1 MIKISQIKLDIRHTE
16 QDLRQRIT
24 KLLKMKPV
32 NGTYD
37 FDYKIQKQSIDARH
51 EDVKYIY
58 TVLVSV
64 KNEEKIVKK
73 INNKNIMLTKEEFY
87 EFVPSGTRPLSHSP
101 VVVGSGPAG
110 LFCAYMLAE
119 QGYRPVIIE
128 RGEPVEQRM
137 ETVEHFFE
145 TGELNPESN
154 VQFGEGG
161 AGTFSDG
168 KLNTLVKDKQHR
180 NDLVLE
186 TFVAFGA
193 EKSITYVNK
202 PHIGTDCLSVI
213 VKNMREHIISMGGT
227 FRFSTRFQRF
237 KTEEGA
243 LTAVEVT
250 LKSGEREWIPAE
262 VCVLATGHSA
272 RDTFQM
278 LYEQHVCMEPKAFAV
293 GVRVEHSQDRINESQ
308 YGKNKDLLPAAS
320 YKLAKTAE
328 NGRGVYSF
336 CMCPGGYV
344 VNASSEPEH
353 LAVNGMSYSQ
363 RDGVNANSAIVVSV
377 TPDDFE
383 DRSPLGG
390 IEFQRKLEAA
400 AYREGKG
407 KIPVQTY
414 QDFKR
419 NKTTTEFGRVVPGTK
434 GGFRFGNLR
443 NILPEYICQSLIEGI
458 DSFDRQIQGYANGDT
473 VLSGVESRTSSP
485 LRILRNENL
494 ESNYSGIYPCGDGAG
509 YAGGITSA
517 AMDGIRV
524 YEAIASKYCPL
535 T

>member
-227 FRFSTRFQRF
+227 FRFSTRFQRC

-293 GVRVEHSQDRINESQ
+293 GVRVEHSQDRIN
-308 YGKNKDLLPAAS
+308 
-320 YKLAKTAE
+320 
-328 NGRGVYSF
+328 
-336 CMCPGGYV
+336 
-344 VNASSEPEH
+344 
-353 LAVNGMSYSQ
+353 
-363 RDGVNANSAIVVSV
+363 
-377 TPDDFE
+377 
-383 DRSPLGG
+383 
-390 IEFQRKLEAA
+390 
-400 AYREGKG
+400 
-407 KIPVQTY
+407 
-414 QDFKR
+414 
-419 NKTTTEFGRVVPGTK
+419 
-434 GGFRFGNLR
+434 
-443 NILPEYICQSLIEGI
+443 
-458 DSFDRQIQGYANGDT
+458 
-473 VLSGVESRTSSP
+473 
-485 LRILRNENL
+485 
-494 ESNYSGIYPCGDGAG
+494 
-509 YAGGITSA
+509 
-517 AMDGIRV
+517 
-524 YEAIASKYCPL
+524 
-535 T
+535 